1 MLLFCFAV
9 TFPNLASTL
18 TPGPTPQVSLPALAV
33 SLPALA
39 VSLLPTAVYALPTPQ
54 ADLPVCPGPI
64 PPTGLLTVI
73 LTLTNSWP
81 LHIR

>member
-1 MLLFCFAV
+1 MLFFCFAV
-9 TFPNLASTL
+9 TFPNLASTH

-33 SLPALA
+33 SL
-39 VSLLPTAVYALPTPQ
+39 LLTAVYALPTPQ
-54 ADLPVCPGPI
+54 ADLTACPGPI